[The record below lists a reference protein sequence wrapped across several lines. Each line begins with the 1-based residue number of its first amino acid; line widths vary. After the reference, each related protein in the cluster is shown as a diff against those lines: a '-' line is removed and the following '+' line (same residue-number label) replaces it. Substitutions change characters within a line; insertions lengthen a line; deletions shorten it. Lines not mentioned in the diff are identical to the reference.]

1 MKKIFICLLLSF
13 VVLFIATL
21 PSCFKKSTD
30 VNIEIKKQIINNFV
44 SFKNYI
50 TDSFLTT
57 AMATT
62 DTLLLQ
68 QKFVQTRKRYKQI
81 EWIAEYYMPNATRMV
96 NGPPLPEIETEEN
109 KVVQPDGLQVIEAMI
124 YATAVEDKNE
134 LQRQVKLLISKA
146 AYYENYLATL
156 DIDNAHIFDAARLAV
171 FRSIT
176 LGITGFDAPLA
187 RTSIAEATEVFSS
200 IRKSLAF
207 FETDKEQ
214 SNSVSQSCID
224 AEKYLQANLYFDAFD
239 RMTFIKTYATNVSR
253 SIAALKKD
261 LHIADVMDSRLL
273 KPTAITLFDKGAFDV
288 NAYVQDSTYYFS
300 TEKAILGKK
309 IFYDNILSSNNSR
322 NCASCHN
329 PSKAFT
335 DGLATSLAFS
345 RGFIKRN
352 APTLLNAAFQPSQFY
367 DLRATN
373 LENQTADVIGN
384 QEEMHGNFVEAL
396 KKINKNEDYLVLL
409 KKAYSNANTYTSF
422 HIQNALA
429 SYIRT
434 LSSLNSRFDEYMRA
448 VNVSYSEQ
456 EKLGFNL
463 FMGKAKC
470 GTCHFM
476 PLFNGTVPP
485 NFLKIESEVI
495 GIPKEANGKTIDN
508 DSGRYLVN
516 KLDPFLFAF
525 KTTTV
530 RNVALTA
537 PYMHNGVFKNLE
549 QVVSFYNNGGGKSS
563 GANLKNLTLPF
574 DKLLL
579 TKTEEGAIVSFMKT
593 LTDTSSVQL

>member
-1 MKKIFICLLLSF
+1 MKKIFVCLCLFF
-13 VVLFIATL
+13 VVVLIATM
-21 PSCFKKSTD
+21 PSCFKKPTD
-30 VNIEIKKQIINNFV
+30 VTIKIKKQIDNDFK
-44 SFKNYI
+44 SFKNYV
-50 TDSFLTT
+50 TDSFLNT
-57 AMATT
+57 AMTTT

-68 QKFVQTRKRYKQI
+68 QKFVETRKRYKQI

-124 YATAVEDKNE
+124 YGTAVEDKTE

-146 AYYENYLATL
+146 AYYENYLTTL
-156 DIDNAHIFDAARLAV
+156 NIDRVHIFDAARLAV

-187 RTSIAEATEVFSS
+187 RTSIAEAVEVFSS
-200 IRKSLAF
+200 IRKTLTF
-207 FETDKEQ
+207 FEADKTQ
-214 SNSVSQSCID
+214 PNSVSQSCFE
-224 AEKYLQANLYFDAFD
+224 AERYLKANQDFDAFD
-239 RMTFIKTYATNVSR
+239 RMTFIKWHANKVSK

-261 LHIADVMDSRLL
+261 LQIADVLDSRLL
-273 KPTAITLFDKGAFDV
+273 KSTSITLFDKDAFDV
-288 NAYVQDSTYYFS
+288 NAYVQDSAYYFS
-300 TEKAILGKK
+300 TEKAMLGKK

-335 DGLATSLAFS
+335 DGLAKSLAFN

-352 APTLLNAAFQPSQFY
+352 APTLLNAAYQPSQFY

-384 QEEMHGNFVEAL
+384 QEEMHGNFTEAL
-396 KKINKNEDYLVLL
+396 KKINKNVDYLVLL
-409 KKAYSNANTYTSF
+409 KKAYPTATVYTSF

-434 LSSLNSRFDEYMRA
+434 LSSLNSRFDDYMRG
-448 VNVSYSEQ
+448 VNVPYTED

-485 NFLKIESEVI
+485 SFLKIESEVI
-495 GIPKEANGKTIDN
+495 GIPKEPSGKAIDN
-508 DSGRYLVN
+508 DSGRYLAN
-516 KLDPFLFAF
+516 KLEPFLYAF

-530 RNVALTA
+530 RNTALTA
-537 PYMHNGVFKNLE
+537 PYMHNGVFTSLE
-549 QVVSFYNNGGGKSS
+549 QVVTFYNNGGGKSS

-579 TKTEEGAIVSFMKT
+579 TDKEEAAIVSFIKT
-593 LTDTSSVQL
+593 LNDTSIVRY

>member
-1 MKKIFICLLLSF
+1 MKKIFFCIFLVSAVF
-13 VVLFIATL
+13 FIATM
-21 PSCFKKSTD
+21 PSCFKKPID
-30 VNIEIKKQIINNFV
+30 VTVKVKQQIIKEFAN
-44 SFKNYI
+44 FKNYVA
-50 TDSFLTT
+50 DSFLTT

-68 QKFVQTRKRYKQI
+68 QKFIQTRKRYKQI

-96 NGPPLPEIETEEN
+96 NGPPLPEIENEEN
-109 KVVQPDGLQVIEAMI
+109 KVVQPDGLQVIETMI
-124 YATAVEDKNE
+124 YGKVVEDKNE
-134 LQRQVKLLISKA
+134 LQRQIKLLISKG
-146 AYYENYLATL
+146 AYYENYLTTL
-156 DIDNAHIFDAARLAV
+156 DIDRAHIFDAARLAI

-176 LGITGFDAPLA
+176 LGITGFDAPIA
-187 RTSIAEATEVFSS
+187 RTSITEASIVFSS
-200 IRKSLAF
+200 IRNALTF
-207 FETDKEQ
+207 FEADKEQ
-214 SNSVSQSCID
+214 PNTISLCCFEAENYLKTNSD
-224 AEKYLQANLYFDAFD
+224 FDTFD
-239 RMTFIKTYATNVSR
+239 RITFIKQYANNVCK
-253 SIAALKKD
+253 SIAALKKA
-261 LHIADVMDSRLL
+261 LKIEDVKDSRLL
-273 KPTAITLFDKGAFDV
+273 KTNAVTLFDTDAFDV
-288 NAYVQDSTYYFS
+288 NAYVQDSSYYFS
-300 TEKAILGKK
+300 TEKAMLGKK

-335 DGLATSLAFS
+335 DGLVKSLAFN

-352 APTLLNAAFQPSQFY
+352 APTLLNAAYQPSQFY

-373 LENQTADVIGN
+373 VENQTADVIGN

-396 KKINKNEDYLVLL
+396 KKINTKADYLTML
-409 KKAYSNANTYTSF
+409 KKAYPAANTFTSF

-434 LSSLNSRFDEYMRA
+434 LSSLNSRFDEYMRG
-448 VNVSYSEQ
+448 VNVPYTSQ

-495 GIPKEANGKTIDN
+495 GIPNQPNGNKIDN
-508 DSGRYLVN
+508 DSGRYLIN
-516 KLDPFLFAF
+516 KLAPYLFAF
-525 KTTTV
+525 KTTSV

-537 PYMHNGVFKNLE
+537 PYMHNGVYNTLE
-549 QVVSFYNNGGGKSS
+549 QVVHFYNNGGGKSG
-563 GANLKNLTLPF
+563 GASLANLTLPF
-574 DKLLL
+574 DHLSL
-579 TKTEEGAIVSFMKT
+579 TRIEEAAIVSFMKT
-593 LTDTSSVQL
+593 LTDTTSVQH